1 MTTINL
7 YQEQG
12 GNKSSGS
19 NEQLIDRGFLVS
31 ISILALT
38 LLVFGGMKFFAFDL
52 EKKAAATDEQIQ
64 ELQASFSGERV
75 NSTVDFQQRIE
86 AIKQNTDS
94 REDVVSALKEAG
106 NLVIPAVRIV
116 DYSQEGNVLSITL
129 STEKFLDVAKQV
141 LNFKNSN
148 AFSGV
153 SVSKI
158 QRKEKGIEFL
168 VEMSV
173 VK

>member
-12 GNKSSGS
+12 GNKSSGG
-19 NEQLIDRGFLVS
+19 NEQLIDKGFLVS

-52 EKKAAATDEQIQ
+52 ERKSIKTDEQIQ

-86 AIKQNTDS
+86 AIKQNSDS

-106 NLVIPAVRIV
+106 SLVIPAVHIV
-116 DYSQEGNVLSITL
+116 DYSQNGSALSITL
-129 STEKFLDVAKQV
+129 STENFLDVARQV

>member
-19 NEQLIDRGFLVS
+19 NDQLIDRGFLIS

-52 EKKAAATDEQIQ
+52 ERKSVTTDEQIQ

-75 NSTVDFQQRIE
+75 NSTVDFQNRIE
-86 AIKQNTDS
+86 AIKQNSDS

-106 NLVIPAVRIV
+106 GLVIPSVRIV
-116 DYSQEGNVLSITL
+116 DYSQDANVLSITL
-129 STEKFLDVAKQV
+129 STEKFLDVAKQI
-141 LNFKNSN
+141 LSFKNSS

-158 QRKEKGIEFL
+158 QRKESGIEFL